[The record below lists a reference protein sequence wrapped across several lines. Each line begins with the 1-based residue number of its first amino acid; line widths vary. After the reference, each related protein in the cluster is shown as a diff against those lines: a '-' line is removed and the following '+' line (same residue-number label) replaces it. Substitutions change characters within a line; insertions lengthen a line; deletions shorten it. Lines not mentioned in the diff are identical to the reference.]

1 MRVETFA
8 WPPAETFDWPLT
20 APQTPGTAKPTPQ
33 QLNKITT
40 QLRDLN
46 AAYQAAVA
54 ANGKAK
60 AGQAVDQKPSK

>member
-1 MRVETFA
+1 MT
-8 WPPAETFDWPLT
+8 T
-20 APQTPGTAKPTPQ
+20 PQTPSTAKPTPQ
-33 QLNKITT
+33 QLNRITT

-60 AGQAVDQKPSK
+60 AGQAADQKPSK